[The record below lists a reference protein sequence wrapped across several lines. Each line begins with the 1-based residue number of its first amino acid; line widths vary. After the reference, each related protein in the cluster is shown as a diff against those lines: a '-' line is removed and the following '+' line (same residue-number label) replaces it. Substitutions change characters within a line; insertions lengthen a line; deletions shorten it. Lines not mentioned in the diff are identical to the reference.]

1 MRIVS
6 LKEDFAFKEFMSNE
20 TVRKF
25 FLADTLEVPVENIRT
40 VRMMNTFLSR
50 SWRKQK
56 QGILD
61 VKIEF
66 NNDAKV
72 NIEMQ
77 VGKRKDWE
85 RRNMFY
91 LSKMYCEDLRW
102 GEEYGRLRR
111 CIGIS
116 LLDFELTDDEKGH
129 KIYRMRD
136 VEGNDFTDV
145 MELHIIE
152 LRKWFSPEDNLS
164 DWVKLFNATTEEEL
178 DMIKS
183 DNIGIQTGIRM
194 VREMSLTKRIRA
206 EIEYREKV
214 RRDRVA
220 ELAYARDEGIEQGIE
235 RGMEQGQELVNTLHR
250 QLIEDERMED
260 LKRATTDVEFQKK
273 LMTEYGLIK

>member
-25 FLADTLEVPVENIRT
+25 FLADTLAVPVESIRS
-40 VRMMNTFLSR
+40 VRMMNTFLPR
-50 SWRKQK
+50 NWRKQK

-66 NNDAKV
+66 NNDTKI

-77 VGKRKDWE
+77 VGKRKDW
-85 RRNMFY
+85 RQRNMFY

-102 GEEYGRLRR
+102 GEEYGKLQR

-116 LLDFELTDDEKGH
+116 LLDFEITNDEEGH

-136 VEGNDFTDV
+136 AEGKDFTDV

-152 LRKWFSPEDNLS
+152 LRKCFSPEDNLS
-164 DWVKLFNATTEEEL
+164 DWVKLFNATTEEDL
-178 DMIKS
+178 DMIKT
-183 DNIGIQTGIRM
+183 NNVGIQTGIQ
-194 VREMSLTKRIRA
+194 VVKEMSLTKRIRA
-206 EIEYREKV
+206 EIEYREKLI
-214 RRDRVA
+214 RGRKA
-220 ELAYARDEGIEQGIE
+220 ELAYARDEGREEGIEQGIE
-235 RGMEQGQELVNTLHR
+235 QGRE
-250 QLIEDERMED
+250 
-260 LKRATTDVEFQKK
+260 
-273 LMTEYGLIK
+273 